1 MAFEES
7 GLSHVHEFLH
17 LSNYYQARSYLDRYS
32 PRPFRS
38 FRKCCRLVSHLNTSR
53 LTEIPILSSTHL
65 RRSQTNNRTTAETVA
80 QEERAAVLSMREP
93 TGGVALH
100 LVALATMRSLNL
112 QRARTESLSPVGS
125 PSSGGFAQ
133 LTSDSLS
140 VVPIRST
147 AHRIGEQRIRP
158 CTMQANSGLMD

>member
-65 RRSQTNNRTTAETVA
+65 RRSQTKNHTPARQLAREGRVA
-80 QEERAAVLSMREP
+80 LLSMCKP
-93 TGGVALH
+93 TGGVALYV
-100 LVALATMRSLNL
+100 VALATMRFLNL
-112 QRARTESLSPVGS
+112 QLPRTEPLSPFGS
-125 PSSGGFAQ
+125 YSVRGLCS
-133 LTSDSLS
+133 THERLS
-140 VVPIRST
+140 IRLYHS
-147 AHRIGEQRIRP
+147 
-158 CTMQANSGLMD
+158 M